1 MSNKR
6 VYLDYAATTPVA
18 PEVVE
23 AMLPYFHETFGN
35 PSSIHRFGLE
45 AKAALDQARSTLAR
59 ALNATPHEIYFTSGG
74 TESNNL
80 AILGRAMQ
88 FKQPGHIITSAIEH
102 PSVLQPC
109 KHLQQHGWRV
119 TFLPVDRWGR
129 VDPADL
135 EKAITED
142 TALISIMYVNNE
154 IGTINPIAELA
165 EIAAARRIPFHT
177 DAAQAFGKVKID
189 VRATPISLLSI
200 AGHKIYAPKGVGV
213 LYIKRGVTLSRLLFG
228 GGQENELR
236 PGTENLPGIVGL
248 AKAVELMERQFEAE
262 VQRLEHLAQRF
273 MQRISRE
280 IPAAILNGHPQ
291 HRLPWV
297 LNYSFPGMD
306 NTSLVMAL
314 DLEGVAISNGSACSS
329 GKIEI
334 SHVLRAMQLP
344 KEIQRSAVRISLGRF
359 TTEED
364 IDRAIAALKKVTH
377 NKLKKINLSASL
389 AASI

>member
-154 IGTINPIAELA
+154 IGTINPIAKLA

-291 HRLPWV
+291 QRLPWV

-314 DLEGVAISNGSACSS
+314 DLEGVAISNGSAC
-329 GKIEI
+329 
-334 SHVLRAMQLP
+334 
-344 KEIQRSAVRISLGRF
+344 
-359 TTEED
+359 
-364 IDRAIAALKKVTH
+364 
-377 NKLKKINLSASL
+377 
-389 AASI
+389 